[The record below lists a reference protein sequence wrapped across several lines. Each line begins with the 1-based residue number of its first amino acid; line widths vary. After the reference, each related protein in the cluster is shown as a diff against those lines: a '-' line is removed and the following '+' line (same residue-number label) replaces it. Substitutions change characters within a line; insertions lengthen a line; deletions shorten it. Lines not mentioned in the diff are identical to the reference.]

1 MVWDVVEACRQFKG
15 CEAKKI
21 ASRDK
26 GRHCLSDGIA
36 KEGIQKCSR
45 HQDNNLTKMFSIYGT
60 KCMSCYESLVHCV
73 SRAMQLW
80 FVEFTL
86 SLVIISAAA
95 AAKSNSAF

>member
-1 MVWDVVEACRQFKG
+1 
-15 CEAKKI
+15 
-21 ASRDK
+21 
-26 GRHCLSDGIA
+26 
-36 KEGIQKCSR
+36 
-45 HQDNNLTKMFSIYGT
+45 LTKMFSIYGT